1 MDRCSIVCTDFG
13 ERYSNASE
21 RAVVPPA
28 VVLFD
33 S

>member
-1 MDRCSIVCTDFG
+1 MDGCSIVRALER
-13 ERYSNASE
+13 ERYFNASE

-28 VVLFD
+28 VVLLG

>member
-1 MDRCSIVCTDFG
+1 MDGCSIVEVAVAG
-13 ERYSNASE
+13 VYSNASE

>member
-1 MDRCSIVCTDFG
+1 MDGCSIVAVDIRA
-13 ERYSNASE
+13 RYFNASE

-28 VVLFD
+28 VAFFD